1 MGEKGILSSHCTDA
15 GPNDAEQCIVIFNFL
30 WGYMIH
36 DHRDDINKYKNK
48 DKMHKRT
55 NYFEKKGEHQDNK
68 NNQIRQIYPN
78 LQFH

>member
-1 MGEKGILSSHCTDA
+1 
-15 GPNDAEQCIVIFNFL
+15 
-30 WGYMIH
+30 MIH

-48 DKMHKRT
+48 DKMHKRP
-55 NYFEKKGEHQDNK
+55 NYFEKKGGHQDNK